1 MRKFSFLC
9 LLIVIS
15 LSLSCSRK
23 PSDETISQ
31 DIQKKAAADRQA
43 KDSQVIVETKQGRV
57 TLTGKARTEAARQ
70 KVEAIA
76 KEEPGVIGVD
86 DEIAVDESF
95 TPEPRTLGEEVQ
107 QAAER
112 TPIPPPPPPKPI
124 VVPAGTALT
133 IRLSQAVGSKT
144 SQPGTPFAGS
154 VSTPIT
160 IDGKIAIPAGSD
172 VTGIVKDAKK
182 AGKFKGAGVLSMR
195 LDSITVRGHQYN
207 IVSTSFDQTTKG
219 KGKRTAGAVA
229 GGAGAGAVIGGL
241 AGGGK
246 GAGIGALVGVTA
258 GAIGAATTGNSRDI
272 EFPAE
277 SALSFELAQPLTLKP
292 DTSD

>member
-1 MRKFSFLC
+1 MRKFSYVC
-9 LLIVIS
+9 LLILIS

-23 PSDETISQ
+23 PSDETISE
-31 DIQKKAAADRQA
+31 DIQKKAAADPQA
-43 KDSQVIVETKQGRV
+43 KDSQVTVEAKQGKV
-57 TLTGKARTEAARQ
+57 TLKGKARTPAAKQ
-70 KVEAIA
+70 QVATIA
-76 KEEPGVIGVD
+76 KEEPGVTAVN
-86 DEIAVDESF
+86 DEIAVDEKF
-95 TPEPRTLGEEVQ
+95 TPEPRTLGEQVQ

-112 TPIPPPPPPKPI
+112 VPIPPPPPPKPI

-144 SQPGTPFAGS
+144 SQPGTPFTGS

-160 IDGKIAIPAGSD
+160 IDGKTVIPAGSE
-172 VTGIVKDAKK
+172 VTGVIKDAKK
-182 AGKFKGAGVLSMR
+182 AGKFKGAGVLSMH
-195 LDSITVRGHQYN
+195 LDSVTVRGHQYN
-207 IVSTSFDQTTKG
+207 IVTVSFDQTTKG

-246 GAGIGALVGVTA
+246 GAGIGALVGATA
-258 GAIGAATTGNSRDI
+258 GTIGAATTGNSRDI

-292 DTSD
+292 NTSE

>member
-1 MRKFSFLC
+1 MRKFSYLC
-9 LLIVIS
+9 LLILIS

-23 PSDETISQ
+23 PSDETVSQ
-31 DIQKKAAADRQA
+31 DIQKKAAADPQA
-43 KDSQVIVETKQGRV
+43 KDSQVTVEAKQGKV
-57 TLTGKARTEAARQ
+57 TLKGKARTQAARQ
-70 KVEAIA
+70 QVEKIA
-76 KEEPGVIGVD
+76 KEQSGVTGVN
-86 DEIAVDESF
+86 DEIAVDEKF
-95 TPEPRTLGEEVQ
+95 TPEPRTLGEQVQ

-112 TPIPPPPPPKPI
+112 TPVPPPPPKPI

-133 IRLSQAVGSKT
+133 IRLSQPVGSKT
-144 SQPGTPFAGS
+144 SQPGTPFTGS

-160 IDGKIAIPAGSD
+160 IDGKTAIPAGAD
-172 VTGIVKDAKK
+172 VTGIVKNAKK
-182 AGKFKGAGVLSMR
+182 AGKFKGAGVLSMH

-207 IVSTSFDQTTKG
+207 IVTASFDQTSKG

-229 GGAGAGAVIGGL
+229 GGAGAGAAIGGL

-246 GAGIGALVGVTA
+246 GAGIGALIGATA
-258 GAIGAATTGNSRDI
+258 GTIGAATTGNSRDI

-292 DTSD
+292 YTND